1 VDRIETGAGL
11 DADGDYNADA
21 TANYINTAGSLFQA
35 DQLLDAQAKTN
46 ADNLATETANR
57 TSADAAI
64 QAELDAT
71 QTGAGLSTTGTYVTN
86 SGTNYI
92 DPATSLANADIL
104 LDAQAKTNADN
115 LATETANRTSA
126 DAAIQAELDATQTGA
141 GLSATGAYVTNTGT
155 NYIDAAANLA
165 GADLLLDA
173 AIASNASDVSDLQD
187 EVDRIETG
195 AGLDANGNYVANA
208 GTNYIGAA
216 TSLNNADVILD
227 ARAKTNADNLAT
239 ETANRTSADAVIQA
253 ELDATQT
260 GAGLSATGAYITNT
274 GTNYIDAAANLA
286 GADLL
291 LDAAIASNA
300 SDVSDL
306 QDEVNRI
313 ETGAG
318 LDANG
323 NYIANA
329 GTNYIGA
336 ATSLNNADVL
346 LDTQAKTNA
355 DNLATETA
363 NRTSADA
370 AIQAELDATQTGAG
384 LSATGAYVTNTG
396 TNYIDAAAN
405 LAGAD
410 LLLDAAIASNASDVS
425 DLQDEVDRIAN
436 RKQGQ
441 ADWAPTEHTWPTPG
455 LTTLTPRRASPERIC
470 SSTPR

>member
-1 VDRIETGAGL
+1 MRMCC
-11 DADGDYNADA
+11 
-21 TANYINTAGSLFQA
+21 
-35 DQLLDAQAKTN
+35 
-46 ADNLATETANR
+46 
-57 TSADAAI
+57 
-64 QAELDAT
+64 
-71 QTGAGLSTTGTYVTN
+71 STLGC
-86 SGTNYI
+86 
-92 DPATSLANADIL
+92 
-104 LDAQAKTNADN
+104 QAKTNADN

-216 TSLNNADVILD
+216 TSLNNADVLLDTQAKTNADNLATETTNRTNADAAIQAELD
-227 ARAKTNADNLAT
+227 ATQTGAGLDADGDYNADAAANYINTAGSLFQADQLLDTQAKTNADNLAT
-239 ETANRTSADAVIQA
+239 ETANRTSADAAIQA
-253 ELDATQT
+253 ELDVTQT
-260 GAGLSATGAYITNT
+260 GAGLSATGAYVANS
-274 GTNYIDAAANLA
+274 GTNYIDP
-286 GADLL
+286 
-291 LDAAIASNA
+291 
-300 SDVSDL
+300 
-306 QDEVNRI
+306 
-313 ETGAG
+313 
-318 LDANG
+318 
-323 NYIANA
+323 
-329 GTNYIGA
+329 
-336 ATSLNNADVL
+336 ATSLANADIL

-425 DLQDEVDRIAN
+425 DLQDEVDRIETGAGLDAN
-436 RKQGQ
+436 GNYVANAGTNYIGAATSLNN
-441 ADWAPTEHTWPTPG
+441 ADVLLDAAGKNQRRQPG
-455 LTTLTPRRASPERIC
+455 DGDG
-470 SSTPR
+470 